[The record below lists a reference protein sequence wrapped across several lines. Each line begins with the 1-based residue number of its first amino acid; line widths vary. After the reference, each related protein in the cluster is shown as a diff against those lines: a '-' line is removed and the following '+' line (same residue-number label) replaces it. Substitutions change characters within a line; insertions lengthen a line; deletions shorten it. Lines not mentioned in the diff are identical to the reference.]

1 MRNEVS
7 EAAKALCNYAN
18 KNFNSSSSNKIN
30 VPFWSHMPRVIIQQ
44 ACQNYLANHE
54 LEEK

>member
-1 MRNEVS
+1 MKFPRLQKHYVIMLTKIS
-7 EAAKALCNYAN
+7 TAAAAT
-18 KNFNSSSSNKIN
+18 KIN

-44 ACQNYLANHE
+44 ACQNDLANHE